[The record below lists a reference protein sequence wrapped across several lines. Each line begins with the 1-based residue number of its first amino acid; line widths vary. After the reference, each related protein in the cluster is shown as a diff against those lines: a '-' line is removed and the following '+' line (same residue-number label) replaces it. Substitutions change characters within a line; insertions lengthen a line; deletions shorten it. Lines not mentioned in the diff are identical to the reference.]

1 LLVQRITPPIIPRGK
16 GSGTRQPPRTKVQ
29 RLDKLLPSIP
39 RPMLRPPHFTA
50 GCRADPTGGLDK
62 KTASTEFKTWWA
74 ALPSEDIT
82 IFSDGSERHID
93 GEKYVGYGYAIYQNG
108 RQIAV
113 GHGAINSLSHVFD
126 AEAVGAW
133 NGLQCAIQILPDIRQ
148 GQLWLCI
155 DSTSV
160 IWCIRG
166 NASSSSQWAFHKCQ
180 DAMRIYDV
188 RVRWAPG
195 HTGIEGNEAA
205 DKLAD
210 LGAVAELWDTAKA
223 SEPTV
228 SGIRSIVRNLQREAQ
243 CSWWA
248 ARATKLSTWYRKW
261 RLSYAVKP
269 PPELSLPR
277 SMLHHLLALRT
288 SHGDFSWYHRK
299 FSHNE
304 ASLTCSCGQPKT
316 PEHIVF
322 CRKTK
327 AAFRFWPQKPQTPPS
342 DQKEGISYLTRLI
355 AEPADFV
362 KFLQITQFYSII
374 CTR

>member
-1 LLVQRITPPIIPRGK
+1 
-16 GSGTRQPPRTKVQ
+16 
-29 RLDKLLPSIP
+29 
-39 RPMLRPPHFTA
+39 
-50 GCRADPTGGLDK
+50 
-62 KTASTEFKTWWA
+62 
-74 ALPSEDIT
+74 
-82 IFSDGSERHID
+82 
-93 GEKYVGYGYAIYQNG
+93 
-108 RQIAV
+108 
-113 GHGAINSLSHVFD
+113 
-126 AEAVGAW
+126 
-133 NGLQCAIQILPDIRQ
+133 
-148 GQLWLCI
+148 
-155 DSTSV
+155 
-160 IWCIRG
+160 
-166 NASSSSQWAFHKCQ
+166 
-180 DAMRIYDV
+180 MRIYDV

-304 ASLTCSCGQPKT
+304 ALLPARVDNLRLQSILYSVVKPKLRST
-316 PEHIVF
+316 SGRRSH
-322 CRKTK
+322 RLRLRTK
-327 AAFRFWPQKPQTPPS
+327 KRASATSR
-342 DQKEGISYLTRLI
+342 GL
-355 AEPADFV
+355 
-362 KFLQITQFYSII
+362 
-374 CTR
+374 